1 MQQEVSAF
9 GVVAPSLME
18 ESNVL
23 MAERHSINNTLG
35 EDKCLS
41 RNVVE
46 QGRNQD
52 DLVEWNRNRSAW
64 RVEGCLFCGIHH
76 FLQVGPGWNFDVICS
91 VED

>member
-46 QGRNQD
+46 QAGATG
-52 DLVEWNRNRSAW
+52 LIWLE
-64 RVEGCLFCGIHH
+64 
-76 FLQVGPGWNFDVICS
+76 LQVRGVEVFSWIDSFFYACCS
-91 VED
+91 GNPLR